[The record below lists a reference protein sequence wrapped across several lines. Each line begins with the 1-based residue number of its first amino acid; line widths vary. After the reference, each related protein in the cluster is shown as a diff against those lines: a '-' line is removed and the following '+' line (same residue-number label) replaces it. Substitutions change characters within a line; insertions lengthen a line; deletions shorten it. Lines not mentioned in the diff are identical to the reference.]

1 MALCERRLA
10 AGAGSGERL
19 SAARGGAGRGYRR
32 HRGRDDRG
40 HAPRHPRAPR
50 RPRADYTEVLEP
62 ALKEAFTR
70 EEVRLLCEIEPG
82 FEGLEAGALAE
93 DLKTAFRLMIGEERH
108 RWKRVAIVTDIDW
121 IRRATEAFAWIVP
134 GEIKVFLLAE
144 RDDARAWVA
153 G

>member
-1 MALCERRLA
+1 MKTTKEDEMVERMDDVPPGVIGLRA
-10 AGAGSGERL
+10 SGKLTKE
-19 SAARGGAGRGYRR
+19 
-32 HRGRDDRG
+32 
-40 HAPRHPRAPR
+40 
-50 RPRADYTEVLEP
+50 DYTEVLEP

>member
-1 MALCERRLA
+1 MIERIEDMPPGTLGFRVDGRLT
-10 AGAGSGERL
+10 
-19 SAARGGAGRGYRR
+19 
-32 HRGRDDRG
+32 
-40 HAPRHPRAPR
+40 
-50 RPRADYTEVLEP
+50 RADYTEALEP

-108 RWKRVAIVTDIDW
+108 RWKRVALVTDTDW
-121 IRRATEAFAWIVP
+121 IRRATEAFAWVVP
-134 GEIKVFLLAE
+134 GEIKVFSLAQ
-144 RDDARAWVA
+144 RDAARAWAA